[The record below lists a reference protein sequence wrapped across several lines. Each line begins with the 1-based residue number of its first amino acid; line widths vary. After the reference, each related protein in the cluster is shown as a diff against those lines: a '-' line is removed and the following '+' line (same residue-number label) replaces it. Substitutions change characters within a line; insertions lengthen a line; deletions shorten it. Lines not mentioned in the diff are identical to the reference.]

1 MTNINLPRNTG
12 PNHDSA
18 MQTLERLAA
27 SAGVTFDRFL
37 AARALSEAENSIPG
51 RDWVSWSRRL
61 VEVGE
66 SLQLRIRSIEA
77 SLDEIAVY
85 LQPGAP
91 VATSVTNANG
101 ELVWLIFDKSKGGH
115 LRKISTHDGEA
126 SQWMSP
132 RKLRRLLNLQSKKET
147 CRWVIGQ
154 AAFSPGGQADFS
166 EAERGKQLAPLRRLF
181 KFIRP
186 EKKDLWVV
194 VVFSLVVGVLTLAT
208 PIAVEALVN
217 TVAFGQ
223 FLQPVV
229 ILALMLFVFLGF
241 AAAMRALIT
250 FVVEILQR
258 RLFIRVVE
266 DLAFRFP
273 RVQSSSMNHHT
284 GPELANRFFDVVT
297 IQKTTSALLL
307 DGMTIVLQT
316 IIGMAVLA
324 FYHPFLLGFDIVL
337 LASIGFVTFVL
348 GRGAVGS
355 AISESKAKYAIAA
368 WLEELPRH
376 PTAFKFH
383 GGHRMAAE
391 KADQLAVD
399 WLDYRRKH
407 FRILMRQI
415 LFALGLQAVAATVLL
430 GLGGWLVLIGELTL
444 GQLVAA
450 ELIVTVIVGSFA
462 KLGKHLESFYDLL
475 ASVDKLGVLFDLPV
489 EPYDRLLHGNFD
501 RPASLTAR
509 QINYASPRGGLGQT
523 VNLEIESGEKVAVL
537 GPTGSGK
544 SLLIQLITGL
554 KNPTGGQ
561 VLLDDIDLRE
571 LRPDSLREHLSLAGE
586 VEIFRGTLD
595 ENVHLGRSHIS
606 ARDVRDSLKTV
617 GLLDDVLALPDGLNT
632 TLQTGGFPL
641 SESQA
646 TLLMLARAVVGRPR
660 LLLIDGTLDRLD
672 DDTRTRLLQQFTD
685 PRAPW
690 TLVLST
696 RQAKIAEHCDRVIR
710 LSRAAPLVLPA
721 ASNSLGATSVTNR

>member
-1 MTNINLPRNTG
+1 MTDVILSQHATR
-12 PNHDSA
+12 NHDWA
-18 MQTLERLAA
+18 LQTLERFAA
-27 SAGVTFDRFL
+27 AAGITFDRFL
-37 AARALSEAENSIPG
+37 AARALSEAGEAIPG
-51 RDWVSWSRRL
+51 HDWISWSRRL

-66 SLQLRIRSIEA
+66 SLQLRIRSFEA
-77 SLDEIAVY
+77 SLAEVAVY
-85 LQPGAP
+85 LQQSGPIATCVPSVDGALTWI
-91 VATSVTNANG
+91 V
-101 ELVWLIFDKSKGGH
+101 FDKAKGRR
-115 LRKISTHDGEA
+115 LRQVSTTEGEFQ
-126 SQWMSP
+126 QWLSP
-132 RKLRRLLNLQSKKET
+132 REIRHLLNLQEKTGT

-154 AAFSPGGQADFS
+154 AAYSAGGPSRTLSNSQGNAHP
-166 EAERGKQLAPLRRLF
+166 PLHRLLR
-181 KFIRP
+181 FIRP

-250 FVVEILQR
+250 FVVEIIQR

-273 RVQSSSMNHHT
+273 RVQSSALENQS

-297 IQKTTSALLL
+297 VQKTTSALLL
-307 DGMTIVLQT
+307 DGITIILQT
-316 IIGMAVLA
+316 VIGMAVLA

-337 LASIGFVTFVL
+337 LASIGFTTLVL
-348 GRGAVGS
+348 GRGAVAS

-383 GGHRMAAE
+383 GGQRLAAE
-391 KADQLAVD
+391 RADQLAVD

-415 LFALGLQAVAATVLL
+415 LFALGLQAIAATVLL
-430 GLGGWLVLIGELTL
+430 GLGGWLVIIGELTL

-489 EPYDRLLHGNFD
+489 EPHDRLLHGHSD
-501 RPASLTAR
+501 QPAMLSAR
-509 QINYASPRGGLGQT
+509 EVRYNADDGGLTGP
-523 VNLEIESGEKVAVL
+523 VNLEIHRGEKVALL
-537 GPTGSGK
+537 GPTGTGK
-544 SLLIQLITGL
+544 TLLMQLITGL

-561 VLLDDIDLRE
+561 ILLDEIDLRE

-586 VEIFRGTLD
+586 VEVFRGTLD
-595 ENVHLGRSHIS
+595 ENIHLGRSHIS
-606 ARDVRDSLKTV
+606 ARDVRDALKTV
-617 GLLDDVLALPDGLNT
+617 GLLDDVLSLPEGLKT
-632 TLQTGGFPL
+632 ELQTGGFPL

-646 TLLMLARAVVGRPR
+646 ALLMLARAVVGRPR

-672 DDTRTRLLQQFTD
+672 DATQNQLVEHFTD
-685 PRAPW
+685 SKAPW
-690 TLVLST
+690 TLVLTT
-696 RQAKIAEHCDRVIR
+696 RQAKIAERCDRVIH
-710 LSRAAPLVLPA
+710 LSRDFPLPLSPTTGYLDSSPA
-721 ASNSLGATSVTNR
+721 TT